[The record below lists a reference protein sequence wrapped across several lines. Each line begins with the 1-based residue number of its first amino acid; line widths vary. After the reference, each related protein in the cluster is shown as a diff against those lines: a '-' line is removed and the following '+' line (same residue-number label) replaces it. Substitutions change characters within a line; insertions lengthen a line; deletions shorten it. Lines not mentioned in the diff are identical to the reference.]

1 MEEVKQ
7 DVKQETAP
15 SVEDVKT
22 QESSN
27 DVNDAVP
34 YKRFKDV
41 NDNYKN
47 LKSEH
52 EKLSARLN
60 EIEENKLIAE
70 GKKDDVI
77 ATLKGNN
84 ADLSNK
90 VQTLENYVDDER
102 SRLLEKFPEEKREL
116 YASVDLMV
124 LRDMALDRDNLVN
137 KKVGVDNTRGG
148 TTMSTPK
155 NFHDMSDEEKKDP
168 ASWSAYLESFKR
180 K

>member
-47 LKSEH
+47 L
-52 EKLSARLN
+52 N
-60 EIEENKLIAE
+60 II
-70 GKKDDVI
+70 
-77 ATLKGNN
+77 
-84 ADLSNK
+84 
-90 VQTLENYVDDER
+90 
-102 SRLLEKFPEEKREL
+102 
-116 YASVDLMV
+116 
-124 LRDMALDRDNLVN
+124 
-137 KKVGVDNTRGG
+137 
-148 TTMSTPK
+148 
-155 NFHDMSDEEKKDP
+155 
-168 ASWSAYLESFKR
+168 
-180 K
+180 